1 MEKKKEKKNKNIPLE
16 KRQQIIDGLRSYE
29 NGIPK
34 SQKVVR
40 YND

>member
-1 MEKKKEKKNKNIPLE
+1 METKKEKKNKNITPE
-16 KRQQIIDGLRSYE
+16 KRQQIIHDLRSYK

-34 SQKVVR
+34 RHKVVK